1 MKSRLSILMIFA
13 VTLSYCGTE
22 SAKNSLEQ
30 TASGQSLPGPSNA
43 TSLGL
48 EARLDG
54 RYAQSIRIKESAFA
68 ATQPGDKIDLTF
80 AASGMTNVKQF
91 EVRVEIDPAG
101 ALTFEESSFAP
112 TEPFVALPGHSIELM
127 DGGQWRT
134 GGASFGETK
143 EGDDALGTLSLI
155 ASDQFIA
162 GTRVEVRI
170 AFFSLGPSFSDRDDY
185 GATDLNMGLVINGN

>member
-1 MKSRLSILMIFA
+1 MKSRLSILMILA
-13 VTLSYCGTE
+13 ATLSFCGTE

-30 TASGQSLPGPSNA
+30 TTSGQSLPVPSNA

-54 RYAQSIRIKESAFA
+54 RYAQSIRIEESAFT

-80 AASGMTNVKQF
+80 VASGMSNVKQF
-91 EVRVEIDPAG
+91 EVRLEIDPAG

-112 TEPFVALPGHSIELM
+112 AKPFVALPGHSIELM

-143 EGDDALGTLSLI
+143 EGDDALGTLSLV

-162 GTRVEVRI
+162 GTRVKVRI

-185 GATDLNMGLVINGN
+185 GATDLNMGLVINGD

>member
-1 MKSRLSILMIFA
+1 MKSRLSILMILA
-13 VTLSYCGTE
+13 ATLSFCGTE

-30 TASGQSLPGPSNA
+30 TASGQSLPVPSNA

-54 RYAQSIRIKESAFA
+54 RYAQSIRIKESAFT

-80 AASGMTNVKQF
+80 VASGMTNVKQF